1 LLQRPIIGNIVV
13 EGVDAEFIGLLVI
26 IGLGDGVYD
35 VSRLSA
41 TGFEAVED
49 ESRDVDKQG
58 VVLANEELV
67 DQSSGRR
74 IFPWVI
80 EGNSGHAFDYHHVI
94 ALVLM
99 IMPGFDH
106 TGIAG
111 SDIYL
116 AEFLKHGVIAAEH
129 FHKLS
134 PLIRYPPELLNLDPV
149 Y

>member
-1 LLQRPIIGNIVV
+1 MLQRPIIGNIVV

-41 TGFEAVED
+41 TGFEAMENEGRYVEKH
-49 ESRDVDKQG
+49 RVI
-58 VVLANEELV
+58 LANEKLV
-67 DQSSGRR
+67 DQSSGGGILPR
-74 IFPWVI
+74 VI

-94 ALVLM
+94 ALILV
-99 IMPGFDH
+99 IMPGFYH

-116 AEFLKHGVIAAEH
+116 TEFLKHGVIAAEH
-129 FHKLS
+129 LHQLS
-134 PLIRYPPELLNLDPV
+134 PLVGYPPELL
-149 Y
+149 